1 MEAAEP
7 KVFQHDRLY
16 IQVDRGIVEVFR
28 RSNVIGPYRYPL
40 AWVTVY
46 AEARRG
52 GRIRLCF
59 GIAED
64 LGEPVYGRVPNSSL
78 PGPSRSIGRVST
90 PQDHPQRGRS
100 PAGGPATGPWATFG
114 SDRFR
119 SAANEICVRW
129 RVGSDE
135 P

>member
-1 MEAAEP
+1 MEAAGP
-7 KVFQHDRLY
+7 KVFQHERLY

-52 GRIRLCF
+52 GRTRLCF

-64 LGEPVYGRVPNSSL
+64 LGEPVYGSVPNS
-78 PGPSRSIGRVST
+78 GPVFFRHEI
-90 PQDHPQRGRS
+90 
-100 PAGGPATGPWATFG
+100 PAA
-114 SDRFR
+114 
-119 SAANEICVRW
+119 
-129 RVGSDE
+129 DE
-135 P
+135 PLYRDFFTELAHLADRPIAS